1 MEDPVTSGQI
11 AFFVDT
17 TKCINCRTCEIA
29 CKDFNDSPVGQRI
42 RKVRVFEGG
51 EFPRVFAY
59 NISMSCNHCEDPLC
73 ARHCPTGAYKK
84 RAGDGIVVHDPER
97 CIGCRYCTWLC
108 PYGAPQYD
116 PREGRVRKCNLCL
129 DQLEAGKS
137 PVCVAACPMRA
148 IEIGRLAEIAARPGV
163 AAAIHNLPSPGLT
176 KPSCRYKVRQEAA
189 GA

>member
-1 MEDPVTSGQI
+1 VAKGQI

-17 TKCINCRTCEIA
+17 TRCINCKTCEIA
-29 CKDFNDSPVGQRI
+29 CKDFNDSAVGRRI

-51 EFPRVFAY
+51 EFPNVFAY
-59 NISMSCNHCEDPLC
+59 NISMSCNHCEEPVC
-73 ARHCPTGAYKK
+73 VRHCPAGAYKK

-116 PREGRVRKCNLCL
+116 AAEGRVRKCNLCV
-129 DQLEAGKS
+129 DRLEKGQT
-137 PVCVAACPMRA
+137 PVCVSACPLRA
-148 IEIGRLAEIAARPGV
+148 IEIGRLEEISRRSGAVAEIRD
-163 AAAIHNLPSPGLT
+163 LPSSRLT
-176 KPSCRYKVRQEAA
+176 KPACRYRVRPEAK